1 MAGPVAEITMQWRER
16 LVFEAGAPGQPRVL
30 VDGDSKVATSP
41 VEMLLVAAAT
51 CTASDGVLILE
62 KQRGTLRSL
71 GAAAAL
77 TFAATAPGR
86 AQALSAS
93 PGPGP
98 ELAGAATVVVARR
111 TFWGAELGL
120 ARRAGGQGRLAVTA
134 AGGSYEGALG
144 VRCEATAQ
152 FLLRPGERSG
162 AGPYAGL
169 GLAFVGGEGA
179 RGAGY
184 LTALLGVE
192 AAPAARAGWH
202 G

>member
-1 MAGPVAEITMQWRER
+1 MSASPT
-16 LVFEAGAPGQPRVL
+16 
-30 VDGDSKVATSP
+30 TSRF
-41 VEMLLVAAAT
+41 ADA
-51 CTASDGVLILE
+51 
-62 KQRGTLRSL
+62 L

-192 AAPAARAGWH
+192 SAPAARAGWYGELGLGGGVRVAVGRRFRH
-202 G
+202 FPPGW